1 VLSISRRVDAARKAF
16 DRRDVEAGRRLHD
29 PDNIGRAVRGDDSRR
44 TSWFGAY
51 IGSMVY
57 GALDGIVTT
66 FAVVSG
72 VAGAELGSN
81 VILILGVGN
90 LLADGF
96 SMGVGD
102 FLSTKSEREYYDR
115 EARRQRWEID
125 SFPEGQRAE
134 LHALYLEDGW
144 DDEHAGQLTELHT
157 HNPDRWVN
165 AMMIEELGMLK
176 EEHNP
181 VFNAIATFT
190 AFVIAGSIPLLV
202 YFAGLVVDIEP
213 RAAFRWSLALSGLA
227 LFGVGAAKVFV
238 TRLNP
243 FRSGFEMLLVGG
255 LAAGVAYIIGDLL
268 KGIGGG

>member
-1 VLSISRRVDAARKAF
+1 MLSISRRVDAARRAF
-16 DRRDVEAGRRLHD
+16 DRKDVEAGRRLHD
-29 PDNIGRAVRGDDSRR
+29 PDFISRAVQDDERRR

-72 VAGAELGSN
+72 VAGANLSSN
-81 VILILGVGN
+81 IILILGIGN

-115 EARRQRWEID
+115 EARRQRWEIE

-134 LHALYLEDGW
+134 LHALYLKDGW
-144 DDEHAGQLTELHT
+144 RSGDAEQLVELHT
-157 HNPDRWVN
+157 HDTDRWVN

-176 EEHNP
+176 EDHNP
-181 VFNAIATFT
+181 LYNALTTFL
-190 AFVIAGSIPLLV
+190 AFVIAGSVPLGVYLV
-202 YFAGLVVDIEP
+202 GLVVPIE
-213 RAAFRWSLALSGLA
+213 ADVAFHWSLALSGVA
-227 LFGVGAAKVFV
+227 LFLVGAAKVFV

-243 FRSGFEMLLVGG
+243 LRSGLEMLLVGG
-255 LAAGVAYIIGDLL
+255 LAAGVAYLIGDLL
-268 KGIGGG
+268 QHVGG

>member
-1 VLSISRRVDAARKAF
+1 MLSISRRVEAARQAF
-16 DRRDVEAGRRLHD
+16 NRRDVAAGARLHD
-29 PDNIGRAVRGDDSRR
+29 PALITEQVGEDGRRR
-44 TSWFGAY
+44 TSWWGAY

-72 VAGAELGSN
+72 VAGADLGAN
-81 VILILGVGN
+81 IILILGTGN

-102 FLSTKSEREYYDR
+102 YLSTKSEREYYDR
-115 EARRQRWEID
+115 EERRQRWEIE

-134 LHALYLEDGW
+134 LRALYLKDGW
-144 DDEHAGQLTELHT
+144 DEDHAEQLTELHT
-157 HNPDRWVN
+157 HHRERWVN

-181 VFNAIATFT
+181 LFNAIATFS
-190 AFVIAGSIPLLV
+190 AFVVAGSVPLLIYV
-202 YFAGLVVDIEP
+202 VGLATPIQAGT
-213 RAAFRWSLALSGLA
+213 AFRWSIGLSALA
-227 LFGVGAAKVFV
+227 LFLVGAAKVFV

-243 FRSGFEMLLVGG
+243 FRSGLEMLFVGG
-255 LAAGVAYIIGDLL
+255 LAAGVAYFIGVLL
-268 KGIGGG
+268 KNVGAG